1 MTMQRSTPPP
11 LPGHLH
17 YTTLQYTRQHK
28 DGCCCPGWPPS
39 FDHWWT
45 TIIAEP
51 DHYFEVFFSATT
63 HTFFTLF
70 FFTVRFSKELQQT
83 LSKAWHFLGPWG
95 PLSYL
100 WYPPAR
106 AKNLITKIKFFYKGP
121 FRDFLYECDLSF
133 FYNMLHRGLKMLKKA
148 LWALNRP

>member
-1 MTMQRSTPPP
+1 MQYTA
-11 LPGHLH
+11 LTHTVMLYIALT

-28 DGCCCPGWPPS
+28 DGCCWPGWPPS

-83 LSKAWHFLGPWG
+83 LSRAWHFLGPWG
-95 PLSYL
+95 PLVYL

-106 AKNLITKIKFFYKGP
+106 AKNLITKIEFFFIKAHFGI
-121 FRDFLYECDLSF
+121 
-133 FYNMLHRGLKMLKKA
+133 FYTNVIWVVCNMLHKGLKMLKKA
-148 LWALNRP
+148 